1 MSTHVETQI
10 EVTLTGRNRQTVF
23 FRCILAAP
31 VAVFIALFAQMAHWG
46 VSTLIISAPVV
57 LALLFR
63 GIYPSYALTF
73 NHAMMEIS
81 TRVAAYVLLLTDD
94 YPSIERNPNIAVIF
108 PDIEGGKKLSR
119 GLPLIKW
126 IFAIPLYIV
135 GAIYLLLSLVLTLF
149 AWIITSATG
158 NYPEWAANVVLGTI
172 EYWNRVYGYSI
183 ALVSDEYPPFTLN

>member
-10 EVTLTGRNRQTVF
+10 DVTLTGRNRQTVF
-23 FRCILAAP
+23 FRWILAVP

-183 ALVSDEYPPFTLN
+183 ALVSDEYPTFTLN

>member
-10 EVTLTGRNRQTVF
+10 DVTLTGRNRQTVF
-23 FRCILAAP
+23 FRWILAAP